1 MKKLLELFFT
11 FAKIGLF
18 TFGGGY
24 AMLPLIERTCVEK
37 KKWIT
42 GDEMT
47 NITVL
52 AESTP
57 GPVAINCS
65 TYVGNKQKGFIGALF
80 ATLGMVTPS
89 FVIILAISFFLEQFM
104 EVKWVAGAFYGIK
117 LAVAIL
123 IIDAAIRMFR
133 KLEKKPLTYILAAF
147 AFAAMMAIDIAS
159 VRISSV
165 VIMLICATVSLIVY
179 LAKRI
184 RKRRSRNDLP

>member
-1 MKKLLELFFT
+1 
-11 FAKIGLF
+11 
-18 TFGGGY
+18 
-24 AMLPLIERTCVEK
+24 
-37 KKWIT
+37 
-42 GDEMT
+42 
-47 NITVL
+47 
-52 AESTP
+52 
-57 GPVAINCS
+57 
-65 TYVGNKQKGFIGALF
+65 
-80 ATLGMVTPS
+80 MVTPS
-89 FVIILAISFFLEQFM
+89 FIIILAISFFLEQFM

-179 LAKRI
+179 LAKRN
-184 RKRRSRNDLP
+184 KKKEESK

>member
-1 MKKLLELFFT
+1 MKKLFELFFT

-65 TYVGNKQKGFIGALF
+65 TYVGNKQKGFAGALF

-89 FVIILAISFFLEQFM
+89 FIIILAISFFLEQFM

-133 KLEKKPLTYILAAF
+133 KLEKKPLTYILAVF

-165 VIMLICATVSLIVY
+165 VIMLICATVSFIVY
-179 LAKRI
+179 LAKRN
-184 RKRRSRNDLP
+184 KKKEESK